1 VDKLDRSGTGE
12 PGGSTARQ
20 ALRQLQEQLRRT
32 ERLLDLAEE
41 QQPSPVLARIVQ
53 SRWPV
58 AAAVVAAVALQV
70 CLPNS
75 FAPGHRLVPGLELV
89 LLAALV
95 VADPRGRARP
105 TLWLRR
111 MMVLLTAMITVTNG
125 WSAIRL
131 VTQIARG
138 QQEDAFVLLVS
149 GAAIWATN
157 VIVFGLWYWQLD
169 RGGPLGSQGGMCR
182 RDFVFPQQQDPD
194 PALVG
199 WAPGFP
205 DYLYLAYTN
214 ATALS
219 PTDTMPYTIRAK
231 MIMMLQSAVSLIAMA
246 LVVARA
252 IGLFK

>member
-1 VDKLDRSGTGE
+1 MENPDRSGS
-12 PGGSTARQ
+12 PDPAKATARQ
-20 ALRQLQEQLRRT
+20 ALRQLQEQLRKS

-41 QQPSPVLARIVQ
+41 QQPSQTLTRIVH

-58 AAAVVAAVALQV
+58 AAAVVVAVALQL

-75 FAPGHRLVPGLELV
+75 FTPGHRLVPGLELV
-89 LLAALV
+89 LLGGLV

-105 TLWLRR
+105 TRWLRR

-131 VTQIARG
+131 VIDIAQG
-138 QQEDAFVLLVS
+138 KQEDAFILLIS

-157 VIVFGLWYWQLD
+157 VIVFSLWYWQLD
-169 RGGPLGSQGGMCR
+169 RGGPLGSRAAVCH
-182 RDFVFPQQQDPD
+182 RDFVFPQQADLDPT
-194 PALVG
+194 LVE
-199 WAPGFP
+199 WTPSFA

-214 ATALS
+214 ATSFS
-219 PTDTMPYTIRAK
+219 PTDVMPYTIRAK
-231 MIMMLQSAVSLIAMA
+231 MIMMVQSAVSLLTIA
-246 LVVARA
+246 LVIARA

>member
-1 VDKLDRSGTGE
+1 MDKMDRTGSAE
-12 PGGSTARQ
+12 PGGLTARQ
-20 ALRQLQEQLRRT
+20 ALRQLQEQLRKT
-32 ERLLDLAEE
+32 ERLLDIAEE
-41 QQPSPVLARIVQ
+41 QEPSQALTRIVQ

-58 AAAVVAAVALQV
+58 AAAVVVAVALQV

-75 FAPGHRLVPGLELV
+75 FTPGHRLVPGLELV
-89 LLAALV
+89 LLAGLV

-105 TLWLRR
+105 TRWLRR

-131 VTQIARG
+131 VTQIVQG
-138 QQEDAFVLLVS
+138 QQDDAFVLLIS

-169 RGGPLGSQGGMCR
+169 RGGPLGSRGAICH
-182 RDFVFPQQQDPD
+182 RDFVFPQQEDPD

-199 WAPGFP
+199 WMPSFP

-214 ATALS
+214 ATAFS
-219 PTDTMPYTIRAK
+219 PTDVMPYTIRAK
-231 MIMMLQSAVSLIAMA
+231 MIMMLQSVVSLITIA
-246 LVVARA
+246 LVIARA